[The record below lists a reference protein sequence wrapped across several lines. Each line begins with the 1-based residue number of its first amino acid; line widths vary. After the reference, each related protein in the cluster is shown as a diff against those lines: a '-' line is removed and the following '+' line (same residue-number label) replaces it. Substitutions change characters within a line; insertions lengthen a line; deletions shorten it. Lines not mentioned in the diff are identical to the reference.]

1 ASGFSRRADT
11 PSRSRRPASCSC
23 ETRAVGVSPE
33 RGIMA
38 TYAIPG
44 SPYLIETSPGSTGV
58 VEISLG
64 ARNSFNLTAAGVDTH
79 VDVSGCAYPALTADV
94 AGQISALTTIVQ
106 TAANV
111 SL

>member
-1 ASGFSRRADT
+1 
-11 PSRSRRPASCSC
+11 
-23 ETRAVGVSPE
+23 
-33 RGIMA
+33 MA

-64 ARNSFNLTAAGVDTH
+64 ARNSFNLTAAGVAAVLTQITGYLTSSKMTSILRLTGSQVGVDIH